1 MKEFWKFLRRVGV
14 GRGGGDFLL
23 GGVLVIGKVYY
34 WSLEAGL
41 FFNSGGGVWNKIR
54 KFRVGGVE
62 INFEFFLVQLSILAK
77 NARLSPRELK
87 QSGPIIRYII
97 YYITGPY

>member
-23 GGVLVIGKVYY
+23 GGVLVIGQVYY
-34 WSLEAGL
+34 CWSLEAGL
-41 FFNSGGGVWNKIR
+41 FLIPEEGGEQFGDWNKIR
-54 KFRVGGVE
+54 KFRVGG
-62 INFEFFLVQLSILAK
+62 FLVQLSILAK

-87 QSGPIIRYII
+87 QTGPIIRYII
-97 YYITGPY
+97 RYIYITGP